1 MKNDYFVYKT
11 HIDFIIVSNEVSPDL
26 ITNELNIHPT
36 RFFRK
41 GDKSIS
47 KHSGSVTVK
56 PHNLWSL
63 QSISSELIEEKI
75 SHHIS
80 YLKTILSSKVDIL
93 KKYKSNPNLE
103 ISFWIWIETDNS
115 GIGLNLD
122 SDEMDFLNSISNK
135 IHFSFIGNVPN

>member
-11 HIDFIIVSNEVSPDL
+11 HIDFTIVSNEVSPDL
-26 ITNELNIHPT
+26 ITNELNINPSRH
-36 RFFRK
+36 FRK